1 MDFGLGQSVT
11 VIFDVIG
18 TTIIDSPRL
27 VEETFTGLDAA
38 GTTFRDIA
46 FVNETLSLVS
56 GALGFKVNLGGDF
69 LIDFNLLFKLN
80 DAGLRDDVTPLIGM
94 EYSF

>member
-1 MDFGLGQSVT
+1 M
-11 VIFDVIG
+11 IFDLIG

-38 GTTFRDIA
+38 GTTFSDIA
-46 FVNETLSLVS
+46 FVNETLNLVS
-56 GALGFKVNLGGDF
+56 GALGFKINLGGDF

>member
-1 MDFGLGQSVT
+1 M
-11 VIFDVIG
+11 
-18 TTIIDSPRL
+18 
-27 VEETFTGLDAA
+27 
-38 GTTFRDIA
+38 
-46 FVNETLSLVS
+46 NETLNLVN
-56 GALGFKVNLGGDF
+56 GALGFKINLGGDF